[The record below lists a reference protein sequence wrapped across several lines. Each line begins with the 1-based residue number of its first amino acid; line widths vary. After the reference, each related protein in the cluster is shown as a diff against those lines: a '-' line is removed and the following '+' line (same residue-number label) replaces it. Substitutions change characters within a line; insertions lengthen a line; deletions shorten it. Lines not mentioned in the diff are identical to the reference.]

1 MALLIRR
8 GTEAERLAL
17 SGANTPAS
25 GELLYVTDTKKL
37 YIGDGVTA
45 GGNPISL
52 EGFAAN
58 SIVLNYGF
66 TGNANVD
73 AQFGVERGSLP
84 DVFIRWNETADYWE
98 FTNDGNIYTPIGSFV
113 GQITDNLAEGNVNLY
128 YTNDRANVAFA
139 LNSISNLI
147 DVDTQTVPPTDGRS
161 LVWDSVSSNWVV
173 GDPPIPSNLT
183 LTGAYSPRRYSFTA
197 SGSQNLFT
205 LAVEPTSVNNLI
217 VSVNGAFLANT
228 GYSLSGLNLTLTSTP
243 SAGQN
248 VSIIDLSS
256 GTTLGAINRT
266 VHSFIAQQG
275 QTVISVPGGYEAG
288 RVDVFV
294 NGVLLSD
301 TEFVANNGTSVT
313 FLDSL
318 DINDEIKV
326 IKYAVFNS
334 NYLNYII
341 RKEVFLANVGQTIFT
356 VNGGYRPGFTDVY
369 INGIKMISGE
379 DFIANDAVN
388 VVLTE
393 ATEADDYIEIC
404 SWITNSSLVNG
415 SNANVVVYTTNDLG
429 EGNTNLYFTNLRARN
444 AISTSGVLNYDANTG
459 VISYSPTLSSITAG
473 NNISINPIVISNT
486 TDSTT
491 VTSGS
496 FYTSGGIGI
505 AKNAVFGGNIHQG
518 TADNRTIQYILSG
531 ITFDNSPTEITVQ
544 GQGSLRVPITTNTTM
559 YFEVVVIGRRVDVRG
574 ESAVYRFSGAAE
586 DINGT
591 ASALGTITETVV
603 AEDDANWSANV
614 QINDADNT
622 LRVIVTAVN
631 NKLVNWMARV
641 NIVETIY

>member
-66 TGNANVD
+66 TGNASVN
-73 AQFGVERGSLP
+73 AQFGVERGNQP
-84 DVFIRWNETADYWE
+84 DVFIRWNESADYWE
-98 FTNDGNIYTPIGSFV
+98 FTNNGNIYTPIGSFV

-147 DVDTQTVPPTDGRS
+147 DVDTQTVAPTAGKS

-197 SGSQNLFT
+197 NGSQNVFT
-205 LAVEPTSVNNLI
+205 LTVEPTSINNLI
-217 VSVNGAFLANT
+217 VSVNGVFLANAA
-228 GYSLSGLNLTLTSTP
+228 YSLSGLNLTLTSTP
-243 SAGQN
+243 TAGQN
-248 VSIIDLSS
+248 VSIVDLSS

-275 QTVISVPGGYEAG
+275 QNVVSVPGGYEAG

-301 TEFVANNGTSVT
+301 SEFVANNGTSVT

-341 RKEVFLANVGQTIFT
+341 RKEVFLANVGQSVFT

-369 INGIKMISGE
+369 INGIKMIPGE
-379 DFIANDAVN
+379 DFVANDAIN

-393 ATEADDYIEIC
+393 ATEAGDYIEIC

-459 VISYSPTLSSITAG
+459 VISYDPTLSSITSG

-491 VTSGS
+491 VTTGS
-496 FYTSGGIGI
+496 FYTSGGIGV
-505 AKNAVFGGNIHQG
+505 AKNVVFGGNIQQG

-559 YFEVVVIGRRVDVRG
+559 YFEAVVIGRRVDVRG
-574 ESAVYRFSGAAE
+574 ESAVYRYSGVVE
-586 DINGT
+586 DINGAT
-591 ASALGTITETVV
+591 SALGAITETVV
-603 AEDDANWSANV
+603 AEDDANWSANIQV
-614 QINDADNT
+614 NDADNT

>member
-66 TGNANVD
+66 TGNAAVN
-73 AQFGVERGSLP
+73 AQFGVERGNQP
-84 DVFIRWNETADYWE
+84 DVFIRWNESADYWE

-197 SGSQNLFT
+197 NGSQNVFT
-205 LAVEPTSVNNLI
+205 LTVEPTSIDNLI
-217 VSVNGAFLANT
+217 VSVNGVFLANAA
-228 GYSLSGLNLTLTSTP
+228 YSLSGLNLTLTSTP
-243 SAGQN
+243 TAGQN
-248 VSIIDLSS
+248 VSIVDLSS

-275 QTVISVPGGYEAG
+275 QSVVSVPGGYEAG

-301 TEFVANNGTSVT
+301 SEFVANNGTSVT

-341 RKEVFLANVGQTIFT
+341 RKEVFLANIGQTVFT

-369 INGIKMISGE
+369 INGIKMIPGE
-379 DFIANDAVN
+379 DFVANDAIN

-459 VISYSPTLSSITAG
+459 VISYDPTLSSITSG

-491 VTSGS
+491 VDSGS

-505 AKNAVFGGNIHQG
+505 AKNVVFGGNIQQG

-574 ESAVYRFSGAAE
+574 ESAVYRYSGVVE
-586 DINGT
+586 DINGA
-591 ASALGTITETVV
+591 ASALGAITETVV

-614 QINDADNT
+614 QVNDADNT